1 MQNMVDALWV
11 AVSGALVFFMQPG
24 FQMVESGLTREKKQY
39 KCCNKKPY

>member
-24 FQMVESGLTREKKQY
+24 FQIVESRLTRE
-39 KCCNKKPY
+39 